1 MSLEIKEKL
10 GSSQLEGQKLK
21 VIAEINC
28 NTFFSIMFIKI
39 ETILL
44 IWPYFMI
51 SVKIGA
57 YLIRDET
64 QERLE

>member
-28 NTFFSIMFIKI
+28 NTFFSIRFIKI

-51 SVKIGA
+51 P
-57 YLIRDET
+57 
-64 QERLE
+64 